1 MKTEYCHECAKQKP
15 REGGGLK
22 TICGSRCF
30 VCQDCRPKLK
40 TGRPKVDPETK
51 KHAVAICLTNAQRKK
66 LDMLGGSKH
75 LQAYLDSV
83 PCITP

>member
-1 MKTEYCHECAKQKP
+1 MKVQFCNECANLKPQK
-15 REGGGLK
+15 GGGLK

-30 VCQDCRPKLK
+30 VCQDCKKPPKV
-40 TGRPKVDPETK
+40 GRPKIDPEQK

-66 LDMLGGSKH
+66 LDILGGSKH

-83 PCITP
+83 